1 MEFLSGVPA
10 GGTLF
15 NVAAIALGGSLGLA
29 LGRFIPER
37 LNDTIFHC
45 IGLFTLCLGVGMGLK
60 MQDAVAV
67 LASLVLGA
75 LIGDW
80 LRLDDRLNG
89 LGDLLK
95 ARFHLA
101 EGPFTQGFVTATL
114 LFCIGSMAIIGAIDD
129 GLRHDPTLLVTK
141 GVIDGVASVFL
152 AGSLGPGVLFSV
164 LPIALYQVGLTL
176 LAVHMAPFL
185 TERLY
190 TNLSALGG
198 LMILGIGL
206 NLLGLTKLKLCD
218 LLPGLA
224 LVVLITVL
232 L

>member
-10 GGTLF
+10 GGTIF
-15 NVAAIALGGSLGLA
+15 NVTAVVLGGSLGLA

-45 IGLFTLCLGVGMGLK
+45 FGLFTLCLGVDMSLK

-80 LRLDDRLNG
+80 LRLDDRLKG
-89 LGDLLK
+89 LGDALK

-101 EGPFTQGFVTATL
+101 EGHFTQGFVTATL
-114 LFCIGSMAIIGAIDD
+114 LFCIGSMSIIGAIDD

-141 GVIDGVASVFL
+141 GIIDGVASVFL
-152 AGSLGPGVLFSV
+152 AGSFGPGVLFSA
-164 LPIALYQVGLTL
+164 LPIALYQGGLTL
-176 LAVHMAPFL
+176 LAVQMAPFL

-190 TNLSALGG
+190 ANLSALGG

-218 LLPGLA
+218 LLPGLV
-224 LVVLITVL
+224 LIVLITAL

>member
-10 GGTLF
+10 GGTIF
-15 NVAAIALGGSLGLA
+15 NVTAVALGATLGLA

-37 LNDTIFHC
+37 LNHTIFHC
-45 IGLFTLCLGVGMGLK
+45 FGLFTLCLGVGMGLK

-89 LGDLLK
+89 LGDALK

-101 EGPFTQGFVTATL
+101 ESHFTQGFVTATL
-114 LFCIGSMAIIGAIDD
+114 LFCIGSMSIIGAIDD

-141 GVIDGVASVFL
+141 GVMDGVASVLL
-152 AGSLGPGVLFSV
+152 AGSFGAGVLFSV
-164 LPIALYQVGLTL
+164 LPIALYQGGLTF
-176 LAVHMAPFL
+176 LAVRMAPFL

-190 TNLSALGG
+190 ANLSALGG

-218 LLPGLA
+218 LLPGL
-224 LVVLITVL
+224 LLIVLITAL